1 MHEDAKRAALR
12 AFTYGLVVVGARA
25 GDEVNGMTATWIT
38 QVSFEPP
45 LVALAVER
53 HAHTH
58 QLIGEG
64 RCFSINLL
72 ASGQK
77 QLAAKF
83 TQPQRRA
90 GDKLGP
96 FAFRLGL
103 TGCPILLDALGYV
116 DCELVQAVETGDHTL
131 FIGRVVDAGMHR
143 AGQPLTLAE
152 TGWHYGG

>member
-25 GDEVNGMTATWIT
+25 GDEVNGMTANWIT

-45 LVALAVER
+45 QVALAVER

-58 QLIGEG
+58 QLISEG
-64 RCFSINLL
+64 RCFSINIL

>member
-1 MHEDAKRAALR
+1 MDEDAKQAALR

-25 GDEVNGMTATWIT
+25 GDEINGMTANWVS

-45 LVALAVER
+45 LVSVAVEQR
-53 HAHTH
+53 AHTH
-58 QLIGEG
+58 RLISQG
-64 RCFSINLL
+64 RCFSITIL

-77 QLAAKF
+77 PIAAKF

-96 FAFRLGL
+96 YAYRLGP
-103 TGCPILLDALGYV
+103 TGCPILLDGLGYV
-116 DCELVQAVETGDHTL
+116 DCEVVQTVETGDHTL
-131 FIGRVVDAGMHR
+131 FIGRVVDAGLLR